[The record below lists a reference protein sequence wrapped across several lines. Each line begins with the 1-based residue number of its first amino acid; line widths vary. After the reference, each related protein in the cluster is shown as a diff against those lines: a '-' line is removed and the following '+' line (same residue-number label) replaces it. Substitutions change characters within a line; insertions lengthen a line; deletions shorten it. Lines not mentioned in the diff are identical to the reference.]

1 MKIVLMSLMI
11 ILQLLSVKRS
21 VIMLFSLNNDEK
33 NAVIKNND
41 VFTVI

>member
-41 VFTVI
+41 IFTVI